1 MFFRLY
7 KYALLR
13 SMRQKLNVFWNL
25 IFPVILGTLFQLAF
39 GNFLEQE
46 VIFHPIP
53 IAYVEGAQADE
64 SFTEVLGTL
73 ETDSSLIQV
82 RTADMEEA
90 KTLLKDGE
98 VKGIFCNGAQEADSN
113 SQPVHLIVSGQGID
127 QSILNAI
134 LEQYAHT
141 IRIFTQ
147 IGKTH
152 PERIQAAASVLEREC
167 QYLKEG
173 KISGQPVVN
182 TLDYFYSLLA
192 MNCLMGATTGL
203 MCAIRFKADLS
214 SLAARRV
221 VASTNRF
228 CVLMADLAANI
239 TLQFFYLVFSASY
252 LMFALKVPMG
262 NQWGWMLLT
271 LFLGCVLGITIG
283 FFIGVVGKQQ
293 ENTKEGICIT
303 VMMISSFFSGLMIA
317 DMRRLVESYAPWFA
331 GINPASLITKAFYSL
346 NVYETYTRYAQSMG
360 MLLLLSILFGAG
372 ALAIVRR
379 ERCAS
384 I

>member
-25 IFPVILGTLFQLAF
+25 VFPIILGTLFQLAF
-39 GNFLEQE
+39 GNYLEQE

-53 IAYVEGAQADE
+53 VAYVEGEQADG
-64 SFTEVLGTL
+64 SFKEVLSAL

-82 RTADMEEA
+82 RTAGMEEA
-90 KTLLKDGE
+90 EELLRDEE
-98 VKGIFCNGAQEADSN
+98 VEGIYCNGTEKGGSN
-113 SQPVHLIVSGQGID
+113 RRPVSLTVSGQGID
-127 QSILNAI
+127 QSILSTV
-134 LEQYAHT
+134 LEQYEHISRTFA
-141 IRIFTQ
+141 Q

-152 PERIQAAASVLEREC
+152 PEQVQAAASVLERKC

-173 KISGQPVVN
+173 SISGQPVVN

-203 MCAIRFKADLS
+203 MCAIEFKADLS

-221 VASTNRF
+221 VASTRRF
-228 CVLMADLAANI
+228 RVLVADLAANI

-262 NQWGWMLLT
+262 NQWGWMLLA
-271 LFLGCVLGITIG
+271 LFLGCVLGIMMG
-283 FFIGVVGKQQ
+283 FFIGVVGRQQ
-293 ENTKEGICIT
+293 ESTKEGICVT
-303 VMMISSFFSGLMIA
+303 VMMVSSFFSGLMIA
-317 DMRRLVESYAPWFA
+317 DMRWLVESYAPWFA
-331 GINPASLITKAFYSL
+331 CINPASLITKAFYSL
-346 NVYETYTRYAQSMG
+346 NVYETYARYAQSMG
-360 MLLLLSILFGAG
+360 MLLLLSLLFGAG

-379 ERCAS
+379 ERYAS